1 MDEKEVIMD
10 VKVKKGRSRRKRKD
24 VANDTHVTK
33 DTNVS
38 HVNHVSHVSHVA
50 KDKALKVEPK
60 VAKVE
65 VTLVSKKPMAKKFK
79 HKMTRKAFRP
89 KRISM
94 VIDNTRKTQRRR
106 ESILET
112 IDNLSDAQARIKA
125 VAANLIRPEKIATIP
140 IALVKTLLKGIRELK
155 MD

>member
-1 MDEKEVIMD
+1 MD
-10 VKVKKGRSRRKRKD
+10 VKVKKGRSRRKRKGS

-38 HVNHVSHVSHVA
+38 HVPHVA
-50 KDKALKVEPK
+50 KDPVAKPKIEP
-60 VAKVE
+60 KVE
-65 VTLVSKKPMAKKFK
+65 VTLVSKKPVAKKFK
-79 HKMTRKAFRP
+79 HKLTRKAFRP

-112 IDNLSDAQARIKA
+112 IDNLSDAQARTKA

>member
-1 MDEKEVIMD
+1 
-10 VKVKKGRSRRKRKD
+10 
-24 VANDTHVTK
+24 
-33 DTNVS
+33 
-38 HVNHVSHVSHVA
+38 
-50 KDKALKVEPK
+50 
-60 VAKVE
+60 
-65 VTLVSKKPMAKKFK
+65 MAKKFK
-79 HKMTRKAFRP
+79 HKLTRKAFRP

-112 IDNLSDAQARIKA
+112 IDNLSDAQARTKA
-125 VAANLIRPEKIATIP
+125 VAANLIRPEKIAAIP

>member
-10 VKVKKGRSRRKRKD
+10 VKVKKGRSRRKRKE

-38 HVNHVSHVSHVA
+38 HVI
-50 KDKALKVEPK
+50 KDKVTKVEPKVEPK

-65 VTLVSKKPMAKKFK
+65 VTLVSKKPVAKKFK
-79 HKMTRKAFRP
+79 RATRKAFRP

>member
-10 VKVKKGRSRRKRKD
+10 VKVKKGRSRRKRKES

-33 DTNVS
+33 DT
-38 HVNHVSHVSHVA
+38 HVSHVA
-50 KDKALKVEPK
+50 KDPVAKPKVEP
-60 VAKVE
+60 KVE
-65 VTLVSKKPMAKKFK
+65 VTLVSKKPVAKKFK
-79 HKMTRKAFRP
+79 HKLTRKAFRP

-112 IDNLSDAQARIKA
+112 IDNLSDAQARTKA

>member
-10 VKVKKGRSRRKRKD
+10 VKVKKGRSRRKRKGS

-33 DTNVS
+33 DT
-38 HVNHVSHVSHVA
+38 HVSHVPHVA
-50 KDKALKVEPK
+50 KDPVAKPKVEP
-60 VAKVE
+60 KVE
-65 VTLVSKKPMAKKFK
+65 VTLVSKKPVAKKFK
-79 HKMTRKAFRP
+79 HKLTRKAFRP

-112 IDNLSDAQARIKA
+112 IDNLSDAQARTKA
-125 VAANLIRPEKIATIP
+125 VAANLIRPEKIAAIP

>member
-10 VKVKKGRSRRKRKD
+10 VKVKGRSRRKRKES
-24 VANDTHVTK
+24 
-33 DTNVS
+33 NVKES
-38 HVNHVSHVSHVA
+38 VIKEPMVISAPIPAPKPAPKQAPIILVP
-50 KDKALKVEPK
+50 KKKVVK
-60 VAKVE
+60 VK
-65 VTLVSKKPMAKKFK
+65 
-79 HKMTRKAFRP
+79 TRKAFRP

-106 ESILET
+106 QSVLET

-125 VAANLIRPEKIATIP
+125 VAANLVRPERSATVH
-140 IALVKTLLKGIRELK
+140 IALVKTLLKGVHELK

>member
-10 VKVKKGRSRRKRKD
+10 VKVKKGRSRRKRKES

-33 DTNVS
+33 DT
-38 HVNHVSHVSHVA
+38 HVSHVPHVA
-50 KDKALKVEPK
+50 KDPVAKPKVEP
-60 VAKVE
+60 KVE
-65 VTLVSKKPMAKKFK
+65 VTLVSKKPVAKKFK
-79 HKMTRKAFRP
+79 HKLTRKAFRP

-112 IDNLSDAQARIKA
+112 IDNLSDAQARTKA

>member
-1 MDEKEVIMD
+1 MD
-10 VKVKKGRSRRKRKD
+10 VKVKGRPRRRRKG
-24 VANDTHVTK
+24 VISQDTTVSTIKETVTPPTPK
-33 DTNVS
+33 PAPIILVPT
-38 HVNHVSHVSHVA
+38 
-50 KDKALKVEPK
+50 KKVVK
-60 VAKVE
+60 I
-65 VTLVSKKPMAKKFK
+65 K

-106 ESILET
+106 QSVLET

-125 VAANLIRPEKIATIP
+125 VAANLVRPEKIATVP

>member
-10 VKVKKGRSRRKRKD
+10 VKVKKGRSRRKRKES

-33 DTNVS
+33 DT
-38 HVNHVSHVSHVA
+38 HVSHVA
-50 KDKALKVEPK
+50 KDPVPRPPVAKPKVEP
-60 VAKVE
+60 KVE
-65 VTLVSKKPMAKKFK
+65 VTLVSKKPVAKKFK
-79 HKMTRKAFRP
+79 HKLTRKAFRP

-112 IDNLSDAQARIKA
+112 IDNLSDAQARTKA

>member
-10 VKVKKGRSRRKRKD
+10 VKVKKGRSRRKRKES

-33 DTNVS
+33 DT
-38 HVNHVSHVSHVA
+38 HVSHVPHVA
-50 KDKALKVEPK
+50 KDPVHRPP
-60 VAKVE
+60 VAKPKVE
-65 VTLVSKKPMAKKFK
+65 VTLVSKKPVAKKFK
-79 HKMTRKAFRP
+79 HKLTRKAFRP

-112 IDNLSDAQARIKA
+112 IDNLSDAQARTKA